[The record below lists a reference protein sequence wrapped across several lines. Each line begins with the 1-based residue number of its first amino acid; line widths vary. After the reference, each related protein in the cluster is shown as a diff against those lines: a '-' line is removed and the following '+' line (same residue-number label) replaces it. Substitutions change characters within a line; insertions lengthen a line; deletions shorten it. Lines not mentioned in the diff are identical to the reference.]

1 MVYYIIWPYEHHSNT
16 TIYST
21 HATLDDAYAE
31 LDLLAESLPSSSN
44 GFNPYV
50 VGENHLPP
58 NQLPVGE

>member
-1 MVYYIIWPYEHHSNT
+1 MVYYIIWPYDHSSNT

-31 LDLLAESLPSSSN
+31 LDLLVEVMPPSSE
-44 GFNPYV
+44 GLNPYV
-50 VGENHLPP
+50 VDESHLPP